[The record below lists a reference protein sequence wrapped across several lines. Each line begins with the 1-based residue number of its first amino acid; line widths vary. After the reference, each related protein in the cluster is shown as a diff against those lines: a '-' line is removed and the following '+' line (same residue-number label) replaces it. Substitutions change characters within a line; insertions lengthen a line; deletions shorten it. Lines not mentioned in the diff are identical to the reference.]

1 MDSESGWQG
10 QGSQIH
16 PLSTVFL
23 SAGLGVLAPPE
34 TYPPPVTGASWE
46 PQLGMSF
53 PSGSCTMPTEGQAMV
68 EPTGQGPKNPRVSGV
83 MVQLEMKPLWEEFNQ
98 LGTEMIVTK
107 AGRCGHG
114 QRGLGRGGSH
124 SQAEHLPPTGGC
136 SPPSR

>member
-1 MDSESGWQG
+1 MSWPDKARI
-10 QGSQIH
+10 QIH

-34 TYPPPVTGASWE
+34 TYPPPVTSTGWD
-46 PQLGMSF
+46 PLLGTPF
-53 PSGSCTMPTEGQAMV
+53 PSGSCTMSSEAHAMA
-68 EPTGQGPKNPRVSGV
+68 EATGQGPKNPRVSSV

-114 QRGLGRGGSH
+114 EWGLGRGWGRGRARLSN
-124 SQAEHLPPTGGC
+124 SFP
-136 SPPSR
+136 